1 MTVQCLT
8 CKRFSLKNKQG
19 GTSPMAVHG
28 FGYCEYEATGTY
40 TSARYERDC
49 AKHIEAAPAMVQ
61 SRIDFL
67 TKGK

>member
-1 MTVQCLT
+1 
-8 CKRFSLKNKQG
+8 
-19 GTSPMAVHG
+19 MAVHG